1 MRKLTEEEI
10 EKIVKHLKD
19 GKPLP
24 EDYKAILFETKK
36 EYELVYADKE
46 REEDILADTIA
57 VPLQPVKTFR
67 NSMQGLSQDLRSEAR
82 RIGTVPLSDYWTNL
96 LIFGDN
102 LQVLKTLLQM
112 KQEGKL
118 KNADGTPGVRLIYID
133 PPFATK
139 QEFEGSQDQ
148 KAYQD
153 KIAGTVFLEFLRNRF
168 IFLREILSEN
178 GSIYV
183 HLDYRLGHA
192 IKIILDEVFGPPNFR
207 NEISIRRKVKNI
219 QQQFEEVRRLNIA
232 FDSLFWYSKSPTT
245 RFEPGKRDREQSEDD
260 QWNNFFNNADRPTL
274 RYPLLGINLTHG
286 QWRWKR
292 DRAERAVKNY
302 REYLAK
308 YSKEMSIYE
317 YWVMT
322 GKIKEFIKREPN
334 STRCYYWVSPK
345 THKLVDT
352 NWFDIYGYDNSPGSY
367 PTQKSEDLLY
377 RIIKYTSEDGDL
389 VLDCFAGSGT
399 TLAVA
404 EKLGRRWIGVD
415 CGKLAIY
422 TMQKRLLNIAES
434 KNLENKKLSKA
445 KSGSGGKYGKPCK
458 PFTLFNA
465 GLYDY
470 KMIKEL
476 PWEQYRD
483 FALKL
488 FQCRDEKHDISKIGL
503 DGYLGADSVMVFNY
517 QKHKDAVMDRGFI
530 DDLHQYL
537 GDKIGRRFFIIAPAA
552 SVQFLEDYIEKGKIR
567 YYVLRIP
574 YSIIEEIHKRGFTKI
589 KQPVS
594 EMDVNDTVDAVG
606 FDFIQTPTVECKY
619 YLDKPKKRD
628 LFTGKSKEC
637 VIKIGKF
644 ESKVISRKPMEFK
657 NLETLSMVMLDYDFN
672 GEVFDLDEVFYA
684 EDLKKSDYELRFPSA
699 KIKDQMMIIY
709 IDIFGNEKREVKTL
723 KDFRQ
728 TKI

>member
-1 MRKLTEEEI
+1 MRKLSEQEI
-10 EKIVKHLKD
+10 ERIVSLLRE

-24 EDYKAILFETKK
+24 EDYKTSLFDTKK

-46 REEDILADTIA
+46 REEDILADTMA
-57 VPLQPVKTFR
+57 VPLQPIKTFR
-67 NSMQGLSQDLRSEAR
+67 NGEDGSG
-82 RIGTVPLSDYWTNL
+82 WTNM

-118 KNADGTPGVRLIYID
+118 KNADGTPGVRLVYID

-139 QEFEGSQDQ
+139 QEFRGSQDQ

-153 KIAGTVFLEFLRNRF
+153 KLAGARFLEFLRKRLV
-168 IFLREILSEN
+168 FLRELLSED

-183 HLDYRLGHA
+183 HLDWKKGHYV
-192 IKIILDEVFGPPNFR
+192 KILLDEIFGEQNFR
-207 NEISIRRKVKNI
+207 NEIIARRVRKNI
-219 QQQFEEVRRLNIA
+219 RERERVKTLNYGHDVVYFYAKSDSHLILPPTKPSNHEGRWHA
-232 FDSLFWYSKSPTT
+232 FDAPGLRTGMDYPLWGHKPPPGRHWMFSKERAEEMIAAGTLRKHPKTGKPQYFIEPT
-245 RFEPGKRDREQSEDD
+245 EDD
-260 QWNNFFNNADRPTL
+260 L
-274 RYPLLGINLTHG
+274 RDTIWDDVTVS
-286 QWRWKR
+286 
-292 DRAERAVKNY
+292 AFT
-302 REYLAK
+302 
-308 YSKEMSIYE
+308 
-317 YWVMT
+317 T
-322 GKIKEFIKREPN
+322 G
-334 STRCYYWVSPK
+334 
-345 THKLVDT
+345 
-352 NWFDIYGYDNSPGSY
+352 Y
-367 PTQKSEDLLY
+367 PTEKSEELL
-377 RIIKYTSEDGDL
+377 RFILQASSNPGDL

-434 KNLENKKLSKA
+434 KDLEDPQKKK
-445 KSGSGGKYGKPCK
+445 KYGKPCR
-458 PFTLFNA
+458 PFTLYNA

-488 FQCRDEKHDISKIGL
+488 FQCRDEPHEISKIEL

-517 QKHKDAVMDRGFI
+517 QKHKDAVLDKGFI
-530 DDLHQYL
+530 DDLHKCL
-537 GDKIGRRFFIIAPAA
+537 GEKIGKRFFIIAPAA
-552 SVQFLEDYIEKGKIR
+552 SVQFLEDYIEKGRTK
-567 YYVLRIP
+567 YFVLRIP
-574 YSIIEEIHKRGFTKI
+574 YSIIEEIHNRGFTKL

-606 FDFIQTPTVECKY
+606 FDFIQVPTVECQY
-619 YLDKPKKRD
+619 FLDKPRKAD
-628 LFTGKSKEC
+628 LFNQNAREC
-637 VIKIGKF
+637 VIKIEQF
-644 ESKVISRKPMEFK
+644 ESRVISREPLEFA
-657 NLETLSMVMLDYDFN
+657 NLEILSMVMLDYDFD

-684 EDLKKSDYELRFPSA
+684 EDLKKNGYEVRFA
-699 KIKDQMMIIY
+699 EDKVKGQMMIIY

-723 KDFRQ
+723 SDFNKTRG
-728 TKI
+728 